1 MSTAIKQVFR
11 APYAAPNG
19 LQATDDGLW
28 IVDQFTDRV
37 ALVEPADP
45 HEYGATSI
53 LAEIPSESSNTSG
66 MSFGGGALW
75 LAANGPA
82 GRWRSPKPT
91 DALTG
96 EIFKVDPATG
106 ETLGRFPLPG
116 GGGTHGIDY
125 DRFEAGMVWLTTLSS
140 DTVSKVRISDWT
152 VVHTIP
158 LTHGGGHGIAR
169 VEDGIWIVHRHER
182 IILKLD
188 LEDGGEIDRI
198 ENPAPL
204 PEAHG
209 LTVYGDGFLYCDAM
223 AGAIVE
229 IEPRG

>member
-1 MSTAIKQVFR
+1 MSTAIKQTFR

-19 LQATDDGLW
+19 LQATEDGLW
-28 IVDQFTDRV
+28 IVDQFTDRI
-37 ALVEPADP
+37 ALVEPAEP
-45 HEYGATSI
+45 GATRI

-82 GRWRSPKPT
+82 ERWRSPKPT
-91 DALTG
+91 DARTG
-96 EIFKVDPATG
+96 EIFEVDPATG
-106 ETLGRFPLPG
+106 ETLGRYALPG

-125 DRFEAGMVWLTTLSS
+125 DRFDAGMVWLTTLSS
-140 DTVSKVRISDWT
+140 DTISKVRISDWT

-188 LEDGGEIDRI
+188 LEDGREIDRI
-198 ENPAPL
+198 ENPAPF

-223 AGAIVE
+223 TGAIVE